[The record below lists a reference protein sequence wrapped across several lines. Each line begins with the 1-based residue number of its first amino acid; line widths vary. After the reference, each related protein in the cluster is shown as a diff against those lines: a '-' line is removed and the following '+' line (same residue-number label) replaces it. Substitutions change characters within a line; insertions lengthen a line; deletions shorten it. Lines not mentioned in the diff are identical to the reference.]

1 MIRDSGVARSII
13 WYLISQ
19 PGGKIGATRLHDYRA
34 HRHARHPEH
43 TLGHCHSM
51 GGRILDRVKVRSAAV
66 EIESLFSA
74 ARHIAIARAAQATVE
89 IDPVAQ
95 SINISVGSDTVRK
108 REIGAAH
115 DVQISATRARMSYS
129 ATGMGYG
136 AANLSVV
143 VRRNACRRY
152 RFCVAT
158 GSGEA
163 LTEGRHRRSPT
174 RRS

>member
-1 MIRDSGVARSII
+1 MRRAFTIIELTVTFGILSILSAI
-13 WYLISQ
+13 AIPW
-19 PGGKIGATRLHDYRA
+19 
-34 HRHARHPEH
+34 
-43 TLGHCHSM
+43 M
-51 GGRILDRVKVRSAAV
+51 GGILDRVKVRSAAV

-74 ARHIAIARAAQATVE
+74 ARHIAIARGTQASVE

-108 REIGAAH
+108 REIGVAH

-143 VRRNACRRY
+143 VRRNASVDTVFVSR
-152 RFCVAT
+152 
-158 GSGEA
+158 
-163 LTEGRHRRSPT
+163 LGRVRH
-174 RRS
+174 